1 MRLASKKQ
9 FGEWVKNVPPE
20 LREHVSALEYERDQL
35 QARLQESEAK
45 LKVVRE
51 ALEGLLN
58 SEVVKRA
65 PFITYSEAYDTALSA
80 LVDAN
85 ERKGE

>member
-1 MRLASKKQ
+1 
-9 FGEWVKNVPPE
+9 
-20 LREHVSALEYERDQL
+20 
-35 QARLQESEAK
+35 
-45 LKVVRE
+45 VRE